1 MNNYARHEHH
11 DFMGAARQALADPP
25 LQAALVRL
33 TGTLLAGN
41 RRGYAAL
48 ADSSALRDHAKRI
61 KEHTLAHLDDYLEQL
76 EDAVERVGGQV
87 HWAADGAEAQGI
99 VVGIARQA
107 GCVRAVKSKS
117 MTTEEVHLNSALE
130 QAGVEVVE
138 TDFGEF
144 IIQLAGE
151 RPSHLVAPAVHHT
164 RESVARVLSRHVGEQ
179 LPDDARVLALTGRR
193 LLREKFRRADLGITG
208 ANFAVAET
216 GTIVLVT
223 NEGNGRL
230 TTTCPRV
237 HVALVGIEKVIP
249 RLADL
254 PVFLKLLARAAT
266 GQTLSVYTTL
276 ITGPRRTPHPPL
288 SPVGG
293 EGRVRGEIDGP
304 DEFHLVLLDNGRSK
318 VLATPFRESL
328 QCIRC
333 GACLNACPVY
343 RRIGGH
349 AYGGVYA
356 GPIGSILTPLYDSL
370 SANPELPHASSLCGA
385 CLAACPVKINIPHM
399 LIGLRELQH
408 QKTHDSPRKGDGTSR
423 ITGPVPF
430 SGRRRAEEL
439 AYWLWKEVLRR
450 PWLYR
455 LAMRAARLVLRPLA
469 RDGWLRRL
477 PGPGGGWTE
486 VRDFPAP
493 AARSF
498 RERWKE
504 LT

>member
-1 MNNYARHEHH
+1 MNDYARHEHH
-11 DFMGAARQALADPP
+11 DFLGAAGQALHDPP

-33 TGTLLAGN
+33 TSTLMAAN

-48 ADSSALRDHAKRI
+48 ADSDKLRDHAKRI
-61 KEHTLAHLDDYLEQL
+61 KEHTLAHLDRYLEQL
-76 EDAVERVGGQV
+76 EASVQQLGGHV
-87 HWAADGAEAQGI
+87 HWAATAEDGRRM
-99 VVGIARQA
+99 VVDIAKRA
-107 GCVRAVKSKS
+107 GCQRAVKSKS
-117 MTTEEVHLNSALE
+117 MTSEEIHLNPALE
-130 QAGVEVVE
+130 QAGIEVVE

-164 RESVARVLSRHVGEQ
+164 RESIAAVLSRHVGEA
-179 LPDDARVLALTGRR
+179 LPDEPRPLALTGRR
-193 LLREKFRRADLGITG
+193 LLRDKFYRADLGITG

-230 TTTCPRV
+230 TTTWPRV
-237 HVALVGIEKVIP
+237 HVAVMGMEKVIP
-249 RLADL
+249 SFADL

-276 ITGPRRTPHPPL
+276 LTGPRKP
-288 SPVGG
+288 G
-293 EGRVRGEIDGP
+293 ELDGP
-304 DEFHLVLLDNGRSK
+304 EEFHLVILDNGRSRI
-318 VLATPFRESL
+318 LETPFRESL

-349 AYGGVYA
+349 AYGGVYS
-356 GPIGSILTPLYDSL
+356 GPIGSILTPLFDSV
-370 SANPELPHASSLCGA
+370 ADNPHLPHASSLCGA
-385 CLAACPVKINIPHM
+385 CQAACPVKINIPHM

-408 QKTHDSPRKGDGTSR
+408 HGTRKPGED
-423 ITGPVPF
+423 
-430 SGRRRAEEL
+430 L

-455 LAMRAARLVLRPLA
+455 LALALARTLLRPLA
-469 RDGWLRRL
+469 QGGWLHSL
-477 PGPGGGWTE
+477 PGPGAGWTA

-504 LT
+504 LRK

>member
-1 MNNYARHEHH
+1 MTNDYARHEHH
-11 DFMGAARQALADPP
+11 DFPGAVRQALADPP
-25 LQAALVRL
+25 LQAALLRL

-48 ADSSALRDHAKRI
+48 PDSDVLRDHAKRV
-61 KEHTLAHLDDYLEQL
+61 KEHTLAHLDRYLEQL
-76 EDAVERVGGQV
+76 ETSVLRLGGHV
-87 HWAADGAEAQGI
+87 HWAADAAEARRVI
-99 VVGIARQA
+99 LEIAQKT
-107 GCVRAVKSKS
+107 GCRRIVKSKS
-117 MTTEEVHLNSALE
+117 MTTEEVHLNPALE
-130 QAGVEVVE
+130 AAGLEVTE
-138 TDFGEF
+138 TDFGEYV
-144 IIQLAGE
+144 IQLAGE

-164 RESVARVLSRHVGEQ
+164 RESIARLMSAKLGEA
-179 LPDDARVLALTGRR
+179 LPDDPRSLALTGRR
-193 LLREKFRRADLGITG
+193 VLRERFRTADMGVTG

-216 GTIVLVT
+216 GTVVLVT

-237 HVALVGIEKVIP
+237 HVALVGMEKVIP
-249 RLADL
+249 RLEDL

-276 ITGPRRTPHPPL
+276 VTGPRRP
-288 SPVGG
+288 
-293 EGRVRGEIDGP
+293 GEIDGP
-304 DEFHLVLLDNGRSK
+304 DQFHLVLLDNGRSR

-349 AYGGVYA
+349 AYGGTYS
-356 GPIGSILTPLYDSL
+356 GPIGSVLTPLYDSAG
-370 SANPELPHASSLCGA
+370 ANPHLPHASSLCGA
-385 CLAACPVKINIPHM
+385 CQAACPVRINIPHM

-408 QKTHDSPRKGDGTSR
+408 DYKG
-423 ITGPVPF
+423 
-430 SGRRRAEEL
+430 GRGERL

-450 PWLYR
+450 PYLYR
-455 LAMRAARLVLRPLA
+455 LALRLARPVLRALA
-469 RDGWLRRL
+469 RDGWLRKL
-477 PGPGGGWTE
+477 PGPAGGWTE
-486 VRDFPAP
+486 ARDFPAP

-504 LT
+504 GV

>member
-1 MNNYARHEHH
+1 MADYARHEHH
-11 DFMGAARQALADPP
+11 DFMGAAAQALADEP

-33 TGTLLAGN
+33 TGTLMAGN

-48 ADSSALRDHAKRI
+48 ADSDQLRDHAKRI
-61 KEHTLAHLDDYLEQL
+61 KEHTLAHLDRYLEEL
-76 EDAVERVGGQV
+76 EASVQRLGGKV
-87 HWAADGAEAQGI
+87 HWAATAADARAQ
-99 VVGIARQA
+99 VLEIARQA
-107 GCVRAVKSKS
+107 GCRRAVKSKS
-117 MTTEEVHLNSALE
+117 MTSEEVHLNPALE
-130 QAGVEVVE
+130 AAGIEVTE

-164 RESVARVLSRHVGEQ
+164 RESVARVLSKHVGER
-179 LPDDARVLALTGRR
+179 LPDDPRILAMTGRR
-193 LLREKFRRADLGITG
+193 LLRQKFHDADLGISG

-230 TTTCPRV
+230 TTACPRV
-237 HVALVGIEKVIP
+237 HVALMGMEKVIP

-276 ITGPRRTPHPPL
+276 ITGPRRP
-288 SPVGG
+288 G
-293 EGRVRGEIDGP
+293 ERDGP
-304 DEFHLVLLDNGRSK
+304 EEFHLVLLDNGRSK
-318 VLATPFRESL
+318 ILGSPFRESL

-349 AYGGVYA
+349 AYGSVYS
-356 GPIGSILTPLYDSL
+356 GPIGSILTPLYDSVRE
-370 SANPELPHASSLCGA
+370 NPHLPHASSLCGA
-385 CLAACPVKINIPHM
+385 CQAACPVKINIPHM

-408 QKTHDSPRKGDGTSR
+408 HHQPKGWE
-423 ITGPVPF
+423 
-430 SGRRRAEEL
+430 AL
-439 AYWLWKEVLRR
+439 AYRLWREVLRR

-455 LAMRAARLVLRPLA
+455 LALGFARAVLRPLA
-469 RDGWLRRL
+469 RDGWLKRL
-477 PGPGGGWTE
+477 PGPGGGWTAA
-486 VRDFPAP
+486 RDFPAP

-498 RERWKE
+498 HDLWKE
-504 LT
+504 LA